1 VNQLLVVYLFF
12 SASVKAIL
20 LPPLR
25 QPLRPYTITTSTKAA
40 FAKLPQNPIR
50 DRIIN
55 DKRGLA
61 RDGNQFTLHLTNGHQ
76 VKLVSKPG
84 PPFEEDK
91 AELSYQGKLPYL
103 HKYLLQVGQWE
114 SSICLLIDERTGTI
128 DTLQSYPSSSLG
140 LQRLAVM
147 FQEYPMEYGLN
158 GVDIYTVQSGRVHRQ
173 FRFKQGKWVPY
184 GLAWLNDRSFILKCL
199 PIAVEEKINST
210 ADKQRIIKHDT
221 QFFYLQVT
229 CK

>member
-1 VNQLLVVYLFF
+1 VFLLF
-12 SASVKAIL
+12 SASAKAIL
-20 LPPLR
+20 LPPPR
-25 QPLRPYTITTSTKAA
+25 QPLRPYTITTSTKDA
-40 FAKLPQNPIR
+40 FAKLPQNPTR

-55 DKRGLA
+55 DKRGLT
-61 RDGNQFTLHLTNGHQ
+61 RVGNRFTLQLTNGHQ

-84 PPFEEDK
+84 PQFEEDK

-103 HKYLLQVGQWE
+103 HKYVLQVGQWE
-114 SSICLLIDERTGTI
+114 SSVWLLVDQHTGAI
-128 DTLQSYPSSSLG
+128 DTLQSYPNSSPG

-147 FQEYPMEYGLN
+147 FQNYPMEYGLN

-173 FRFKQGKWVPY
+173 FRFEQGKWVPY
-184 GLAWLNDRSFILKCL
+184 GLAWLDDRSFILKCL
-199 PIAVEEKINST
+199 PIAEEEKINSN
-210 ADKQRIIKHDT
+210 ADKQRVIKRDT